1 MAESSVAYRKMTRT
15 TVFDKTVEAIK
26 RSIVNGELKPG
37 DRLPPEGKL
46 ASMMG
51 IGRGTVREALQVLI
65 HLGLLSRTNK
75 VTAVTADALER
86 LSSRG
91 VLDSFRAHSD
101 LMEMIELRKILEP
114 EAAVLA
120 AERCSDQALQEIER
134 EFREMLDNRA
144 NPERFIA
151 CDNEFHAEVLKASG
165 NSLIAEILKRIQEPM
180 LRTQLLL
187 AQERPAILPRSV
199 GFHERILAALKGHDA
214 DTARRQMLGHVLDIE
229 KEIHALLKT

>member
-1 MAESSVAYRKMTRT
+1 MAEPSVAYSKMTRT

-26 RSIVNGELKPG
+26 RSIVNGQLKPG

-65 HLGLLSRTNK
+65 HLGLLVRTNK
-75 VTAVTADALER
+75 VTAVAADALER
-86 LSSRG
+86 LASRG

-114 EAAVLA
+114 EAVVLA
-120 AERCSDQALQEIER
+120 AERCSDQALQQIER
-134 EFREMLDNRA
+134 QFREMLDNRA

-187 AQERPAILPRSV
+187 AQQRPAILPRSV
-199 GFHERILAALKGHDA
+199 GFHDRILAALKSHDA
-214 DTARRQMLGHVLDIE
+214 DTARKQMLGHLLDIQ
-229 KEIHALLKT
+229 KEMYALLKA